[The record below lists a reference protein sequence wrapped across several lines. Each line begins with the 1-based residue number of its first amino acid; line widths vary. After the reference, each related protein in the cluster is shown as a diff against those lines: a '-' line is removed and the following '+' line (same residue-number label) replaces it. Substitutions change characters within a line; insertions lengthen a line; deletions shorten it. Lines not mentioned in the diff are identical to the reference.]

1 MPEWEAPETGTFEAL
16 DVGGRGMLL
25 NTRTGEAWVLVG
37 ADTATPRWRKVK
49 AEVKES
55 QSV

>member
-37 ADTATPRWRKVK
+37 ADTASPRWRKVK

-55 QSV
+55 T